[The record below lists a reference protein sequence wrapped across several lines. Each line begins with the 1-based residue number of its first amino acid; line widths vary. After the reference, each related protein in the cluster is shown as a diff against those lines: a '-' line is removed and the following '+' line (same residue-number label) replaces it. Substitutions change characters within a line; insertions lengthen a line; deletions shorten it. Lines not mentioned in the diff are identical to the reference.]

1 VKVVERS
8 TPTILL
14 PIDLCDGARR
24 TKSTPLLSTG
34 RACSRCGRLS
44 RGSSSHRRICWSTR
58 NVSKRQQFRSRR
70 LSRETPNLPASLPPP
85 FSQGFR
91 GTHWCERSMN
101 VIPATVLP
109 ITRVILCVPTTSL
122 CPGLAP
128 AQPIEGRSDLCVR
141 CRVCRRCRLG
151 RRPRNESERTERA
164 RL

>member
-44 RGSSSHRRICWSTR
+44 RGSSSHRSICWSTR

-85 FSQGFR
+85 FSQRFR

-101 VIPATVLP
+101 VSRLRFCRSQGLSCA
-109 ITRVILCVPTTSL
+109 
-122 CPGLAP
+122 CPLR
-128 AQPIEGRSDLCVR
+128 RSVQAW
-141 CRVCRRCRLG
+141 RL
-151 RRPRNESERTERA
+151 RSP
-164 RL
+164 